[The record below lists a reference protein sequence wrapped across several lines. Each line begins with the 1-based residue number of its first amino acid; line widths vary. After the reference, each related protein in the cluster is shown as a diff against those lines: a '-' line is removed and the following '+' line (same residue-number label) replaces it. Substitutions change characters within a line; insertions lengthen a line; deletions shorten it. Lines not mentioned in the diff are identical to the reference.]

1 MERRASTV
9 RVGQNPGP
17 WLWVAAALS
26 LGLSLTPWG
35 AVALYPFKLFT
46 TWVHECGHA
55 LMTVLLGG
63 RVMSIAIEPDTSG
76 VTMSAIPT
84 SAIAAGMVAS
94 AGYLTA
100 SVVGCVLIAAT
111 RVERWAHRILLF
123 IGVLMGLTLIFWMR
137 NGFGFLAVL
146 LWGAALIML
155 ARVNIGHLS
164 RFVLGLLAIQVALNA
179 VFDIRVL
186 FMVHGGRSDAETMAS
201 IFLLPAEVWATMWMV
216 TSVALLAW
224 TLWVTRVK
232 KKA

>member
-1 MERRASTV
+1 MQRGASSLRTTP
-9 RVGQNPGP
+9 NPGP

-35 AVALYPFKLFT
+35 AMALYPFKLFT

-63 RVMSIAIEPDTSG
+63 TVMSIAIEPDTSG
-76 VTMSAIPT
+76 VTMSAIPS
-84 SAIAAGMVAS
+84 SAIASGMVAS

-100 SVVGCVLIAAT
+100 SIVGCILIAAT
-111 RVERWAHRILLF
+111 RVERWAHRILLV

-137 NGFGFLAVL
+137 NAFGFAVVL
-146 LWGAALIML
+146 LWGAALITL
-155 ARVNIGHLS
+155 SRVKTGAVA

-186 FMVHGGRSDAETMAS
+186 FMPHGGRSDAETMQS
-201 IFLLPAEVWATMWMV
+201 IFLIPSEVWAGSWMLA
-216 TSVALLAW
+216 SVAMLGW
-224 TLWVTRVK
+224 TLWSTRVK
-232 KKA
+232 KFG